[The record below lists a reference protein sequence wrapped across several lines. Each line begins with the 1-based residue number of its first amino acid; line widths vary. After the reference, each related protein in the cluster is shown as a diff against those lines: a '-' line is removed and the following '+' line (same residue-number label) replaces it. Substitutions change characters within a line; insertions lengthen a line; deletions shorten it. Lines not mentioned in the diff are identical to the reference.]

1 MKWAYW
7 IGLYTQTHC
16 VARGLRS
23 TTIMAY
29 RKALEQFRQYVRV
42 RQADVAPEGVSAR
55 LVLEYVEYLRQERA
69 NGPSAIN
76 RTVTILKNFYRAM
89 VAMGHLEYR
98 ANPLLAFPKIKATPR
113 KLPVV
118 LSEKETTRLL
128 SQPGE
133 DTVLG
138 LRDRAIL
145 TLLYGTGI
153 RASECAS
160 LTVENVDFDDHTI
173 RVTGKGGHERVIP
186 LNGLVVAA
194 MRRYARVRGGLAP
207 EDAFFRTR
215 GGRGLSRGAVY
226 ERVRKHAQ
234 LAGINKRVSPHKLRH
249 TFATHLVRRKVDLV
263 TIRDLLGHRQITSTQ
278 IYLHT
283 TAEDLRHAAEVHPI
297 QELMPLIEDILPER
311 RLPIEHRIPP
321 QCRTG

>member
-1 MKWAYW
+1 MTWAYW

-23 TTIMAY
+23 TTIEAY
-29 RKALEQFRQYVRV
+29 RRALEQFRVYVRSS
-42 RQADVAPEGVSAR
+42 QGDLPPGEISAR
-55 LVLEYVEYLRQERA
+55 LVLEYVEHLRQARG
-69 NGPSAIN
+69 NGSSAIN

-98 ANPLLAFPKIKATPR
+98 SNPLLAFPKIKATPR

-118 LSEKETTRLL
+118 LSEKEVSRLL
-128 SQPGE
+128 TQPNE

-138 LRDRAIL
+138 LRDRAML
-145 TLLYGTGI
+145 ALLYGTGI

-160 LTVENVDFDDHTI
+160 LTVENVDFDERTV
-173 RVTGKGGHERVIP
+173 RVTGKGGHQRVVP
-186 LNGLVVAA
+186 MNDRVAEA
-194 MRRYARVRGGLAP
+194 MERYAGARGVLEP
-207 EDAFFRTR
+207 QEAFFRTR
-215 GGRGLSRGAVY
+215 GGKALSRGAVY
-226 ERVRKHAQ
+226 ERVRTHARS
-234 LAGINKRVSPHKLRH
+234 AKIAKRVSPHKLRH

-283 TAEDLRHAAEVHPI
+283 TAEELRHAASIHPI
-297 QELMPLIEDILPER
+297 RELMPLIEDLLPER
-311 RLPIEHRIPP
+311 RLPIEHRVPP
-321 QCRTG
+321 PRRTG